1 MTSIGKEAFEYCSSL
16 TSVTLP
22 EGVTS
27 IGDSA
32 FRGCKKLA
40 DAEGFVIVKGIL
52 FDYTGPGGNVV
63 VPEGVTSIGYSAF
76 WKCSSLTSVTLPE
89 GVTSIGNGAF
99 CGCSSLTSITLP
111 EGVTSIGCEAFRG
124 CSSLTSVTLPAGVTS
139 IGGGAFYD
147 CSSLTSITLPA
158 GVTSIGGGA
167 FYDCSSLTSITLPEG
182 VTSIG
187 DGAFLGCKKLADA
200 EGFVIVKG
208 ILFDYTG
215 PGGNVV
221 VPEGVTS
228 IGYRAFY
235 GCSSL
240 TSVTLPEGVTNIG
253 DSAFW
258 NCSSLTSISL
268 PEGVTSIG
276 DCAFYYCSSLTNI
289 TLPEGIRTVGSGAFS
304 GCHRI
309 VITVP
314 DTAANRPENF
324 DIQNGILKNYKGP
337 GGGVIVPE
345 GVTSIGGGAFKGCS
359 SLTSVTLPDSVTSI
373 GDEAFRGCSN
383 LTSVTLP
390 EGETSIGNSAFSQ
403 CSSLQYIFMNERQL
417 SQHCFSGL
425 NTAVIIRNDDR
436 ARYFA
441 YSSKSESDNLR
452 DFVNAGNWT
461 GYDLELINNG
471 PAYKYRLPARLL
483 GALGRLLDPV
493 DLTAENR
500 ALYIELLNKNAKKL
514 VPVAEQLR
522 FPKLLSDLFAL
533 GVLDAKTDKAVRKL
547 LSASALPELA
557 ALAEPATPT
566 DAAAVKRPA
575 AEQTKQLPAEKDPL
589 QEKYAEKFRAVK
601 GEAAIRRI
609 KLVGISMPKV
619 LLKDGSE
626 APEELFRFLLASYGS
641 QLGGDYHF
649 VPEADEAAAL
659 LRYDSLCEAM
669 DAVSGHL
676 DGPNYPAVLPLLC
689 RFGNAQQLRA
699 LTDAWKAWG
708 DWNTYNRRGRTAQE
722 TLEAALIL
730 SDTRETVVWLEK
742 HGGLNKY
749 AALRGVTVNEVY
761 ERFLFD
767 FGFDESGKRT
777 FDLGAAKLEATLTPE
792 LTLAL
797 FDTGKKKAVRSVPKK
812 DVDPALWKKTTDE
825 LSDMRRNLKKAAGVK
840 NGQLFEDYLEGTEY
854 NAAQWKQSYLRNP
867 FLRAVARLLVW
878 AQGNKTFILTD
889 AGPADSAGAAY
900 TITDSPICIAHPME
914 MTAPDVTA
922 WQHYF
927 TSHGLKQPFQQV
939 WEPVFCAEDI
949 RPDRYSGCRINPLY
963 LKNQQRRGIDAEWY
977 ETEYYESKHVD
988 IRGFEVAAH
997 DAEMRPDDEREYVEL
1012 KQVKPIQWNRRTN
1025 MVISY
1030 LDRITVWDRVK
1041 KDDVSVIR
1049 QMERFTLAQITEMV
1063 GLAQEAS
1070 ATNVL
1075 AALLDYK
1082 NAHFSDFD
1090 PMDEFTLEW

>member
-1 MTSIGKEAFEYCSSL
+1 MNNASDFVIENGVLKKYVGKDANVTIPDGVTSIDNVVFHGNRGLTTVVIPDSVASIGIYAFSDCSSLKSITLPEGVTSIGDEAFRGCKKLADAEGFIIVKGILFDYTGPGGDVVVPEGVTSIGWGAFSGCSSL

-27 IGDSA
+27 IGEFA
-32 FRGCKKLA
+32 F
-40 DAEGFVIVKGIL
+40 V
-52 FDYTGPGGNVV
+52 
-63 VPEGVTSIGYSAF
+63 
-76 WKCSSLTSVTLPE
+76 
-89 GVTSIGNGAF
+89 
-99 CGCSSLTSITLP
+99 
-111 EGVTSIGCEAFRG
+111 
-124 CSSLTSVTLPAGVTS
+124 
-139 IGGGAFYD
+139 D
-147 CSSLTSITLPA
+147 CSRLQ
-158 GVTSIGGGA
+158 
-167 FYDCSSLTSITLPEG
+167 
-182 VTSIG
+182 
-187 DGAFLGCKKLADA
+187 FLLM
-200 EGFVIVKG
+200 
-208 ILFDYTG
+208 
-215 PGGNVV
+215 
-221 VPEGVTS
+221 
-228 IGYRAFY
+228 
-235 GCSSL
+235 
-240 TSVTLPEGVTNIG
+240 
-253 DSAFW
+253 
-258 NCSSLTSISL
+258 
-268 PEGVTSIG
+268 
-276 DCAFYYCSSLTNI
+276 
-289 TLPEGIRTVGSGAFS
+289 
-304 GCHRI
+304 H
-309 VITVP
+309 
-314 DTAANRPENF
+314 
-324 DIQNGILKNYKGP
+324 
-337 GGGVIVPE
+337 
-345 GVTSIGGGAFKGCS
+345 
-359 SLTSVTLPDSVTSI
+359 
-373 GDEAFRGCSN
+373 
-383 LTSVTLP
+383 
-390 EGETSIGNSAFSQ
+390 
-403 CSSLQYIFMNERQL
+403 ERQF
-417 SQHCFSGL
+417 SRRWFSGL
-425 NTAVIIRNDDR
+425 NSTVIIRDGDR
-436 ARYFA
+436 ARYLA
-441 YSSKSESDNLR
+441 YSSKYESDNLR
-452 DFVNAGNWT
+452 DFVDAGNRP

-557 ALAEPATPT
+557 ALAEPAAPT

-601 GEAAIRRI
+601 GETAIRKM

-641 QLGGDYHF
+641 QLGADYHF

-812 DVDPALWKKTTDE
+812 DVDPELWKKTTDE

-900 TITDSPICIAHPME
+900 TITDSPICVAHPME

-922 WQHYF
+922 WQKYF
-927 TSHGLKQPFQQV
+927 TRKGLKQPFQQV
-939 WEPVFCAEDI
+939 WEPVCCAEDI
-949 RPDRYSGCRINPLY
+949 RPGRYSGCRINPLY
-963 LKNQQRRGIDAEWY
+963 LKNQQRRGIDADWY
-977 ETEYYESKHVD
+977 ETEYYVSKHVD
-988 IRGFEVAAH
+988 IRGFQVEAQ
-997 DAEMRPDDEREYVEL
+997 DAETQPDDEREYVEL
-1012 KQVKPIQWNRRTN
+1012 TQVKPIEWNRRTN
-1025 MVISY
+1025 MVIGY

-1041 KDDVSVIR
+1041 KDDVSVMR

-1063 GLAQEAS
+1063 GLAQEAH

-1082 NAHFSDFD
+1082 NANFSGFD